1 MEERKKGRVG
11 RKVGER
17 EREREREREERGR
30 KKDGR
35 KGRENEQGRTKMCVQ
50 Q

>member
-11 RKVGER
+11 RKVG